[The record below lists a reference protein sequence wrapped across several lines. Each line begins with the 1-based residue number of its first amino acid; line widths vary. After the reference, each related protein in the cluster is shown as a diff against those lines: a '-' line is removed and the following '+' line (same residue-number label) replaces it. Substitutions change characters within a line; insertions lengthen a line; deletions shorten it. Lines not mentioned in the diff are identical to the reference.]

1 MKWLK
6 FLNKKTPFESAIN
19 GFFVV
24 VGSTLIVAFVVVVV
38 ELELDKLVE
47 IGKKLIFVVAVGF
60 GQLAWSIELS
70 SDWIPR
76 PIVRIEV
83 FS

>member
-1 MKWLK
+1 MKLLK
-6 FLNKKTPFESAIN
+6 SLNKKTPFESAIN
-19 GFFVV
+19 VFFVV

-60 GQLAWSIELS
+60 GQLA
-70 SDWIPR
+70 
-76 PIVRIEV
+76 
-83 FS
+83 